1 MKGTHATGAVEY
13 DLKVRPARHMVF
25 YKQQRLEWRGQK
37 SRYFQLARNHKHTS
51 IRIGARPAKRWKST
65 RKSCVPIDRTYS
77 DLGSESRAE
86 WLAGPTRIAAGGVG
100 YQRMDELGF
109 FIRVIEVLMEGKED
123 EEWQECEKV
132 PSSLR
137 QQPLSKISLVVVV
150 ERTIPALKVE
160 PMHRSMV
167 LDWRRAE
174 EIGITMR

>member
-1 MKGTHATGAVEY
+1 MDVLKRDVEY

-25 YKQQRLEWRGQK
+25 YKQQRLEWR
-37 SRYFQLARNHKHTS
+37 
-51 IRIGARPAKRWKST
+51 
-65 RKSCVPIDRTYS
+65 

-167 LDWRRAE
+167 FRSISLLQARLATSGRDWDYDA
-174 EIGITMR
+174 IDGGNVV